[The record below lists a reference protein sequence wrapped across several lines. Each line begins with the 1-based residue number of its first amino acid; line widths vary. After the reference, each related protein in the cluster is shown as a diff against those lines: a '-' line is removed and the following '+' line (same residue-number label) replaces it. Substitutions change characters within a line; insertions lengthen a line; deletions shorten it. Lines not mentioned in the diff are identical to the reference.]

1 LGFRVNRGYGFALNV
16 SRSADRRD
24 AAITMPDAFVYYF
37 LVRDR
42 TTGKL
47 VSSKRRATL
56 EAIKSKGEALLE
68 SQMAVDASEVD
79 ATGFLVSRSV
89 GGADPSDELWG
100 EIRSLRLRADSRER
114 EAKQLNETS
123 DRDRK
128 LILCAEGRELRSR
141 AERLQQL
148 IQAGNKPPFTQA
160 FQKPML
166 ANESS
171 TTSDFFKAD

>member
-1 LGFRVNRGYGFALNV
+1 
-16 SRSADRRD
+16 
-24 AAITMPDAFVYYF
+24 MPDAFVYYF

-56 EAIKSKGEALLE
+56 EAIKNKGEPLME

-79 ATGFLVSRSV
+79 AAGFLSRSV
-89 GGADPSDELWG
+89 GGADPTDELWG

-114 EAKQLNETS
+114 EAKQLPEGS
-123 DRDRK
+123 ERERQ
-128 LILCAEGRELRSR
+128 LILWAESRELRGR

-148 IQAGNKPPFTQA
+148 IQAGNKQA
-160 FQKPML
+160 FAPARQKSL
-166 ANESS
+166 LSNEPS
-171 TTSDFFKAD
+171 TESDFFKAG